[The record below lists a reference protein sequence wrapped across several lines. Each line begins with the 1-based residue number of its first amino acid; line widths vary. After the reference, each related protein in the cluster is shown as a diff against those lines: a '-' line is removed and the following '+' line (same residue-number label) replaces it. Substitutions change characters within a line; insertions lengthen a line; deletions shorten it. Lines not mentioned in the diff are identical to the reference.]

1 MFKRHEICFVVYSF
15 AIRCF
20 NHAAQKAQQIDFF
33 RIYIVKKIRLKVVN
47 IYLVDKNTL
56 GNIVP
61 FFKKDF
67 MQIEICFIVSL
78 HFLRS
83 FQLMDQVTIMYIIL
97 IFQFFKCL
105 QYKFLVSR
113 NQVHIIKV
121 YLGLFISF
129 HADLIFFLQINGS
142 SDYRVSI
149 AQQWHCQHQN
159 CLTLALV
166 SISIAQHQNCLALE
180 LAKFLIW

>member
-105 QYKFLVSR
+105 QYKFLF
-113 NQVHIIKV
+113 KV

-149 AQQWHCQHQN
+149 AQHQHCQHQH
-159 CLTLALV
+159 CLALALL
-166 SISIAQHQNCLALE
+166 SIRIVQHQNQRS
-180 LAKFLIW
+180 F